1 MTPEERER
9 DEYAAAERLCAIRH
23 ASIEERLDAMWGR
36 IDDRFDAQEKATAQA
51 MKAATTAS
59 DKAEGLA
66 AERFKVQNEFRDT
79 ITDLVTVMTNAALPR
94 TEYEVKHGILVE
106 KISEMRE
113 RSASNRLQT
122 LILTGLMTAIF
133 SMLVYLVAIHLG

>member
-9 DEYAAAERLCAIRH
+9 DEYAAAERLCSIRH
-23 ASIEERLDAMWGR
+23 AAIEDRLDAMWGR
-36 IDDRFDAQEKATAQA
+36 VDDRFDAQEKATAMA

-79 ITDLVTVMTNAALPR
+79 ITDLVTVMTNAAMPR
-94 TEYEVKHGILVE
+94 AEYEVQHRILLE
-106 KISEMRE
+106 KIEDLRLHQ
-113 RSASNRLQT
+113 ASSRVTNI
-122 LILTGLMTAIF
+122 ILAGLMTAIF
-133 SMLVYLVAIHLG
+133 TMLVYLVFLHIR

>member
-9 DEYAAAERLCAIRH
+9 DEYAAAERLCSIRH
-23 ASIEERLDAMWGR
+23 AAIEDRLDAMWGR
-36 IDDRFDAQEKATAQA
+36 VDDRFDAQEKTTAMA

-79 ITDLVTVMTNAALPR
+79 ITDLVTVMTNAAMPR
-94 TEYEVKHGILVE
+94 AEYEVQHRILLE
-106 KISEMRE
+106 KIEDLRLHQ
-113 RSASNRLQT
+113 ASSRVTNI
-122 LILTGLMTAIF
+122 ILAGLMTAIF
-133 SMLVYLVAIHLG
+133 TMLVYLVFLHIR

>member
-23 ASIEERLDAMWGR
+23 AAIEDRLDAMWGR

-66 AERFKVQNEFRDT
+66 AERFKVQNEYRDT

-94 TEYEVKHGILVE
+94 TEYDVQNRIVVE

-122 LILTGLMTAIF
+122 LILTGLMTAVF
-133 SMLVYLVAIHLG
+133 SISVYLVFLHIR